1 MTKTDELEA
10 VLFGKGEVN
19 DRVAKTSLK
28 MIVGDMRAVF
38 QEYVKVEGKGAL
50 FYNTINADFSTFMS
64 LKDINGDKDL
74 ARTNGDEDLHDF
86 LEKLEKCVAEEDPWD
101 KAIIVL
107 LTNDGMS
114 LHLLDLDEAAEKID
128 AAGTK

>member
-1 MTKTDELEA
+1 MTKTDELSA

-19 DRVAKTSLK
+19 DRVAKNSLK
-28 MIVGDMRAVF
+28 MIVGDMRAVY

-50 FYNTINADFSTFMS
+50 FYNTINADFSTFMA
-64 LKDINGDKDL
+64 LKDIAGDKDL
-74 ARTNGDEDLHDF
+74 ARTNGDEELHDF

-128 AAGTK
+128 AAGAK